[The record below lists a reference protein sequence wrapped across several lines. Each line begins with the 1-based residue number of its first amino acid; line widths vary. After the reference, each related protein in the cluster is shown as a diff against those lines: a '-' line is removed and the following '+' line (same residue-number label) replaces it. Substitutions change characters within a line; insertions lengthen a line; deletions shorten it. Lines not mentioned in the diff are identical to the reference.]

1 MIVFLVLVGT
11 ALAALPVV
19 LTVIN
24 SVTLRTPPLPAD
36 TPRVSILIPARDEE
50 GAIGP
55 CVEAALASVGVE
67 FEVIVLDDGSTDAT
81 SEVVR
86 ARMASEPR
94 LRLEA
99 APPKPE
105 GWKGKPHACQ
115 VLSER
120 ARHPNLLF
128 VDADV
133 RLAPEAAARLCA
145 ADADLVSGVPRQ
157 VLGSWLEAAV
167 VPMINGLL
175 LGYLPMPFMR
185 RSPREALGTAVGQML
200 RVRALDYRAVGG
212 HAAVAAFMHDG
223 LRLARLFRHKGFRT
237 DLVDGTGLA
246 TCRMYDNPSALWQ
259 GFLKNATEGM
269 ATPVALPIWTVL
281 LAGGQLLPWLS
292 LALVAA
298 SERLHTGLGLLAAIA
313 PVALLAA
320 WSVQAVKAREPWF
333 TVPLRP
339 LGVVLTLAI
348 QWQALIGFLQG
359 RPVTW
364 RGRAYD
370 PRM

>member
-1 MIVFLVLVGT
+1 MC
-11 ALAALPVV
+11 ALAWLP
-19 LTVIN
+19 I
-24 SVTLRTPPLPAD
+24 
-36 TPRVSILIPARDEE
+36 RVF
-50 GAIGP
+50 G
-55 CVEAALASVGVE
+55 
-67 FEVIVLDDGSTDAT
+67 
-81 SEVVR
+81 
-86 ARMASEPR
+86 
-94 LRLEA
+94 LET
-99 APPKPE
+99 APPKPDS
-105 GWKGKPHACQ
+105 WKGKPHACQ
-115 VLSER
+115 ALSER

-133 RLAPEAAARLCA
+133 RLAPEAAVRLCA

-200 RVRALDYRAVGG
+200 RVRAEAYRAAGG
-212 HAAVAAFMHDG
+212 HAAVATYMHDG
-223 LRLARLFRHKGFRT
+223 LRLARLFRRNGFRT
-237 DLVDGTGLA
+237 DLVDGTRLA
-246 TCRMYDNPSALWQ
+246 SCRMYDNPPALWQ

-298 SERLHTGLGLLAAIA
+298 SGRLETGLGVVAAIA
-313 PVALLAA
+313 PAALLTA
-320 WSVQAVKAREPWF
+320 WIVQALKVGEPWF
-333 TVPLRP
+333 AVPLRP
-339 LGVVLTLAI
+339 LGVVLTLVI